1 MISTLT
7 RPSGRAP
14 PVIDGRGTDHLASS
28 LLRQQPGRPTACAQF
43 GLAYGLLQADFPDRF
58 LLHYFTSSA
67 HSYTRGSLTTPE
79 SSFLDRSSPS
89 IAYASVGQT
98 IAPIYLKWALIFED
112 LRSRTL
118 WLGKALPREWLAAT
132 VRRHAAPPRP
142 ELGWAGTLTHPA
154 AAASLLCWPRARG

>member
-1 MISTLT
+1 MTGGAQITWLT
-7 RPSGRAP
+7 PEAAARL
-14 PVIDGRGTDHLASS
+14 TD
-28 LLRQQPGRPTACAQF
+28 PCTQF

-118 WLGKALPREWLAAT
+118 WLGKALPREWLAAS
-132 VRRHAAPPRP
+132 VRHHVAPLKPPCHP
-142 ELGWAGTLTHPA
+142 EPA
-154 AAASLLCWPRARG
+154 AGRSMIYDTPPVLALYRAVSDSVYSV